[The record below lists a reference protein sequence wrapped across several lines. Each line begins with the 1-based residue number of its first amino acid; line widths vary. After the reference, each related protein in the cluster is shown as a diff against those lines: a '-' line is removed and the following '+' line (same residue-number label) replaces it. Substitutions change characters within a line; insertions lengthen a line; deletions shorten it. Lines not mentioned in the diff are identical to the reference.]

1 MLTDAPS
8 ARYMKLALLV
18 EYDGTRYHGFQ
29 RQAPAHEPTIQGMLE
44 MAVERISQQRVSVLG
59 AGRTDTGVHASGQ
72 VVHFQ
77 IESRLTL
84 NDWQRALNAVLPA
97 DIAVRRIA
105 QVADA
110 FHARYSALSRSYRYR
125 VLMDPWPSP
134 LRERFVHR
142 IAYPL
147 DAEAMNAACAALL
160 GEHDFRAFGRSP
172 RGPEASCTRVMLEA
186 SCKRDEEAALVSFD
200 FTANGFLNG
209 MVRRLVGTL
218 LLVGQGQLEVAEFA
232 QILESRNEAHP
243 GAAAPACGLC
253 LTQVSYPTGMVN
265 WDKEELERG

>member
-1 MLTDAPS
+1 VSAPS
-8 ARYMKLALLV
+8 AVSMKFALLV

-44 MAVERISQQRVSVLG
+44 TAVERISQQRVSVLG

-77 IESRLTL
+77 VESRLRP

-105 QVADA
+105 QVTDA
-110 FHARYSALSRSYRYR
+110 FHARYSARSRSYRYD
-125 VLMDPWPSP
+125 VLADPWPSP

-147 DAEAMNAACAALL
+147 NVEAMGAACAALL

-172 RGPEASCTRVMLEA
+172 RGPDASCVRVMLEA
-186 SCKRDEEAALVSFD
+186 GCQSDEQAALISFT

-218 LLVGQGQLEVAEFA
+218 LLVGQGQLGVTEFVR
-232 QILESRNEAHP
+232 ILESRNDAHP
-243 GAAAPACGLC
+243 GAAVPACGLC
-253 LTQVSYPTGMVN
+253 LTQVSYPAGMVIWEN
-265 WDKEELERG
+265 VD

>member
-1 MLTDAPS
+1 
-8 ARYMKLALLV
+8 MKLALLV

-29 RQAPAHEPTIQGMLE
+29 RQAPEHEPTIQGMLE
-44 MAVERISQQRVSVLG
+44 TAVERISQQRVSVLG

-72 VVHFQ
+72 IAHVQV
-77 IESRLTL
+77 ESRLTL
-84 NDWQRALNAVLPA
+84 NDWQRALNAVLPV

-105 QVADA
+105 QVADE
-110 FHARYSALSRSYRYR
+110 FHARYSALSRSYRYS
-125 VLMDPWPSP
+125 VLVDPWPLP
-134 LRERFVHR
+134 LRERFVYR
-142 IAYPL
+142 VARRL
-147 DAEAMNAACAALL
+147 DVEAMNAACAALP

-172 RGPEASCTRVMLEA
+172 RGPDASCVRVMLEA
-186 SCKRDEEAALVSFD
+186 SCKRNEQTAVISFN

-218 LLVGQGQLEVAEFA
+218 LLVGQGQLGAAEFV

>member
-1 MLTDAPS
+1 
-8 ARYMKLALLV
+8 MKLALLV

-29 RQAPAHEPTIQGMLE
+29 RQAPEHEPTIQGMLE
-44 MAVERISQQRVSVLG
+44 TAVERISQQRVSVLG

-72 VVHFQ
+72 IAHVQV
-77 IESRLTL
+77 ESRLTL
-84 NDWQRALNAVLPA
+84 NDWQRALNAVLPV

-105 QVADA
+105 QVADE
-110 FHARYSALSRSYRYR
+110 FHARYSALSRSYRYS
-125 VLMDPWPSP
+125 VLVDPWPLP
-134 LRERFVHR
+134 LRERFVYR
-142 IAYPL
+142 VARRL
-147 DAEAMNAACAALL
+147 DVEAMNAACAALP

-172 RGPEASCTRVMLEA
+172 RGPDASCVRVMLEA
-186 SCKRDEEAALVSFD
+186 SCKRNEQTAVISFN

-218 LLVGQGQLEVAEFA
+218 LLVGQGQLGAAEFV

-253 LTQVSYPTGMVN
+253 LTQVSYPVGMVI
-265 WDKEELERG
+265 WDKEEL